1 MVDQFALNAKW
12 WCYAVESWVPTANSH
27 PMSGITSPLEL
38 VTGETVDI
46 SATFR
51 FPFGC
56 PVTATN
62 IDGRELHYSTAS
74 EFGIAVGSVPGHNKG
89 TLVLFPNRGQTVLPR
104 LDVRPLKLPPTNDI
118 TEQQRR
124 TLAPTF
130 HDDNSVTIQ
139 SPATADADINISTH
153 PVGTLGVSMFDMPD
167 HTKATPA
174 VAGRRQLPP
183 IEPHITR
190 SAHSKAAP
198 TTTAASPIISFA
210 QVANRL
216 VLESPLPP
224 DTDTHFAGA
233 TKRVVRTDANP
244 TLGTARRNESDWPD
258 WLLAIGKE

>member
-1 MVDQFALNAKW
+1 MMDQFALNAKW

-62 IDGRELHYSTAS
+62 IDGRELRYSTAS
-74 EFGIAVGSVPGHNKG
+74 EFGIAVDSVPGHNKG

-124 TLAPTF
+124 TLP
-130 HDDNSVTIQ
+130 
-139 SPATADADINISTH
+139 
-153 PVGTLGVSMFDMPD
+153 
-167 HTKATPA
+167 
-174 VAGRRQLPP
+174 R
-183 IEPHITR
+183 
-190 SAHSKAAP
+190 
-198 TTTAASPIISFA
+198 
-210 QVANRL
+210 
-216 VLESPLPP
+216 
-224 DTDTHFAGA
+224 
-233 TKRVVRTDANP
+233 
-244 TLGTARRNESDWPD
+244 
-258 WLLAIGKE
+258 